1 MCGISGI
8 YGKTTQDI
16 ISNMMDSINH
26 RGPDGHGLYKDTENN
41 VALGHCRLAVIDL
54 SKTGKQPMSY
64 ANRRYWITYN
74 GEIYNYLE
82 IKKELKNSG
91 YQFMSSSD
99 TEVILA
105 LYDKYGEKCLRYLR
119 GMFSFIIWDQQEKK
133 LFVARD
139 RFGIKPLYWTKV
151 TNSFLFSSEL
161 EGLLASN
168 IVPRR
173 LDPTALSFYFSTGS
187 IPAPYTILSNVN
199 SLLPGHF
206 MVIQHGK
213 HSITQY
219 WDLPYQSIE
228 HTNSSNLNAVEI
240 ELELRK
246 QLEES
251 IKLHMISD
259 VPIGAF
265 LSGGIDSTAIVGMMS
280 KQISKPLKTYSIGF
294 EETYNQHSELQY
306 AKLVAERFETD
317 HHEVIVTGRNVADQ
331 FDQFID
337 AIGQPSTDGIN
348 TFLVSSAARKEV
360 VVALSGLGGDEFFA
374 GYPHFRWFKMIQ
386 DSKLMGN
393 RFTKIAAKLISQYTN
408 NRWSKLAN
416 LIAAKDY
423 QTLYSKSREL
433 YSEIEKLSL
442 LSPELLRLIDHENLS
457 DFLAQYIHNG
467 LDPITQTTFMEAKTY
482 MSNTLL
488 RDTDATSMSHALEVR
503 VPLIDHQLAE
513 FAFKIQPQLKLN
525 GDKTKIILI
534 KALRDILPNE
544 VINRK
549 KMGFELPMKQW
560 LAGPLKNIVIDHLQS
575 NNARELINNAS
586 IDKLISSATTGS
598 YSYTKIWGI
607 IVLTAWMDR
616 HKCHL

>member
-1 MCGISGI
+1 
-8 YGKTTQDI
+8 
-16 ISNMMDSINH
+16 MDSINH
-26 RGPDGHGLYKDTENN
+26 RGPDGHGIYKDAENN

-64 ANRRYWITYN
+64 ANGRYWITYN
-74 GEIYNYLE
+74 GEIYNYLQ
-82 IKKELKNSG
+82 IKRGLQSRG
-91 YQFMSSSD
+91 YQFKSNSD

-105 LYDKYGEKCLRYLR
+105 LYDKYGEKCLSHLR
-119 GMFSFIIWDQQEKK
+119 GMFAFIIWDQQEKK

-139 RFGIKPLYWTKV
+139 RFGIKPLYWTNLS
-151 TNSFLFSSEL
+151 NSFLFSSEL
-161 EGLLASN
+161 AGLLASN
-168 IVPRR
+168 IVPRK
-173 LDPTALSFYFSTGS
+173 LDPNALSFYFSTGS

-199 SLLPGHF
+199 SLLPAHF
-206 MVIQHGK
+206 MVIQHGQ

-219 WDLPYQSIE
+219 WDLPYQSIQY
-228 HTNSSNLNAVEI
+228 TTSSNLNADEVA
-240 ELELRK
+240 LELRR

-265 LSGGIDSTAIVGMMS
+265 LSGGIDSTAVVGMMS
-280 KQISKPLKTYSIGF
+280 KQISTPLKTFSIGF
-294 EETYNQHSELQY
+294 EETYKEHSELEY
-306 AKLVAERFETD
+306 AKLVAARFETD
-317 HHEVIVTGRNVADQ
+317 HHEIIVTGQDVASQ

-386 DSKLMGN
+386 DSKLLGN
-393 RFTKIAAKLISQYTN
+393 SFTKIAAKLISQYTN

-423 QTLYSKSREL
+423 KTRYSKSREL
-433 YSEIEKLSL
+433 YSELEQLSL
-442 LSPELLRLIDHENLS
+442 LSPNLLRLIDDQNLLN
-457 DFLAQYIHNG
+457 FLAQYIHDG
-467 LDPITQTTFMEAKTY
+467 IDPITQTTFMEAKTY

-488 RDTDATSMSHALEVR
+488 RDTDATSMRHALEVR
-503 VPLIDHQLAE
+503 VPLIDHKLAE
-513 FAFKIQPQLKLN
+513 FAFKIQPELKLT
-525 GDKTKIILI
+525 GDNTKIILI

-544 VINRK
+544 IIKRK

-560 LAGPLKNIVIDHLQS
+560 LAGPLKNIVVDHLQS
-575 NNARELINNAS
+575 NNTRELITSTS
-586 IDKLISSATTGS
+586 IDKLIASITTGS
-598 YSYTKIWGI
+598 HSYTKVWGI
-607 IVLTAWMDR
+607 VVLTAWMNK
-616 HKCHL
+616 HQCHL